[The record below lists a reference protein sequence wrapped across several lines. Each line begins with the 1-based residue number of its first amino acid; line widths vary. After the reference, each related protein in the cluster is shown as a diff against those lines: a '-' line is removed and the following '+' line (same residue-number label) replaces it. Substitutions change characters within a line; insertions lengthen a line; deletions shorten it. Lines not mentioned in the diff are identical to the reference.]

1 MYFTLYLPGV
11 MCVCVGLERCI
22 TGVHQHPQPALHVKG
37 HVQGTVG
44 QGQPA
49 VWYQLL
55 FTLLVQSKKL
65 NYGHPEDTQETSN
78 WSAKTPGSS
87 MVVLGDQGCVPAP
100 IQPYYLVRQKKF
112 PYVPIHSMS
121 NAVSQIN
128 QDDLLHLSH
137 FAVCKPACFFGYF
150 DPQSF
155 RQQKSRQIYWATERA

>member
-78 WSAKTPGSS
+78 
-87 MVVLGDQGCVPAP
+87 
-100 IQPYYLVRQKKF
+100 
-112 PYVPIHSMS
+112 
-121 NAVSQIN
+121 
-128 QDDLLHLSH
+128 
-137 FAVCKPACFFGYF
+137 
-150 DPQSF
+150 
-155 RQQKSRQIYWATERA
+155 